1 MTKKIALFGSGS
13 GSNAENICRYFSK
26 SSSVNVV
33 LICTNNPTSF
43 IVKRAKKLSI
53 PVVFITKETLVDFS
67 ALKKTL
73 LLAKIDL
80 IVLAGFLLKIPPVMI
95 NSYPNKIINIHP
107 SLLPKYSGKGMYGN
121 HIHRQVLKNKESE
134 TGISIHFVNEEY
146 DKGELVLQKKCLV
159 SKKETLGSLVVKIR
173 RLEFDYFPPTI
184 EKILNS
190 LH

>member
-26 SSSVNVV
+26 SSCINVV
-33 LICTNNPTSF
+33 LICTNNPNSF
-43 IVKRAKKLSI
+43 IVKRAKKLNI

-80 IVLAGFLLKIPPVMI
+80 IVLAGFLLKVPLAMI
-95 NSYPNKIINIHP
+95 NSYPDKIINIHP

>member
-43 IVKRAKKLSI
+43 IVKRAKKLNI

-159 SKKETLGSLVVKIR
+159 SKKETLASLIVKIR

-184 EKILNS
+184 EKTLNS

>member
-43 IVKRAKKLSI
+43 IVKRAKKLNI

-80 IVLAGFLLKIPPVMI
+80 IVLAGFLLKVPPAMI

-159 SKKETLGSLVVKIR
+159 SKKETLESLVGKIR

-184 EKILNS
+184 EKILTS

>member
-43 IVKRAKKLSI
+43 IVTRAKKLSI

>member
-43 IVKRAKKLSI
+43 IVKRAKKLNI

-121 HIHRQVLKNKESE
+121 HIHRQVLNNKERE

-159 SKKETLGSLVVKIR
+159 SKKETLESLVVKIR

-184 EKILNS
+184 EKILTS
-190 LH
+190 LY

>member
-13 GSNAENICRYFSK
+13 GSNAENVCRYFSK

-43 IVKRAKKLSI
+43 IVKRAKKLNI

-159 SKKETLGSLVVKIR
+159 SKKETLASLIVKIR

-184 EKILNS
+184 EKTLNS

>member
-1 MTKKIALFGSGS
+1 VTKKIALFGSGS

-43 IVKRAKKLSI
+43 IVKRAKKLNI

-159 SKKETLGSLVVKIR
+159 SKKETLASLIVKIR

-184 EKILNS
+184 EKTLNS